1 MNLNINKMDL
11 QKAGES
17 RILKPILEKSKLARM
32 VYMKLYLW
40 QRKRR
45 HCAIVPGELVDQIGM
60 KAVQRKC
67 REAKWKKG
75 DIQVG
80 SYKIRIV

>member
-1 MNLNINKMDL
+1 
-11 QKAGES
+11 
-17 RILKPILEKSKLARM
+17 M